1 MWRLAVRTVTAH
13 RARLAMTLAAVGVGT
28 GFLAGTL
35 AFSAAAERAERSIP
49 QRGDVAVR
57 VRPADAQGH
66 LPWSTVDDLAGLSG
80 VARADAVVSGPGALL
95 GRDGKV
101 VEDAGG
107 VTNWADTARFTR
119 TAGRAPAGRGEV
131 AVSAA
136 AARTAGVRVGDP
148 VALLLDESRHQARV
162 VGLYDYRPL
171 GQEAAPAL
179 ALQTTAAQRLLGL
192 GGRVSAVDLVAAP
205 GVAAGELVGRAQA
218 AVPDARVVDGQ
229 AANAEARERRSDE
242 LRTLRDALLGFAGVA
257 LLVGTL
263 VIANTFSMLVGQRTR
278 ELALLRA
285 VGMSRRQVR
294 RMVLAEAVTVGLLG
308 GVAGAAVGHG
318 FAAWAV
324 RFLDERHGPQPVAL
338 SWRAVLAALTVGVG
352 VTALSAYAAARRA
365 ARTAPVTALRGEA
378 TLQQADTR
386 RRTIAGLLVAVPAV
400 VVYGYAALTDRID
413 EQVGLVG
420 VGAAALL
427 ILAVVLLAPAL
438 CRLLLWPLSAPVG
451 RLGVIGRLA
460 AGNAQ
465 RNPRR
470 TAATASA
477 LMIGL
482 SVVTGFAIVGQSL
495 KDDIVAGV
503 RRDVPAQLVVQP
515 AADRAAAIPQHEVDQ
530 LTAVPGVRAVAALR
544 YGYPWVRLGRTDT
557 QAPLTAVDPAAIGV
571 ALRLSLTQGRA
582 DDLPGGAF
590 VTTDL
595 ARRYGLSVG
604 DRLTVRWPKGGEREL
619 AVAGVYRE
627 SRLLSGVLVPESVA
641 LGHLEPAD
649 AYVALVAL
657 APGADEAAARAG
669 LERAVA
675 DRPEVVVLSRSQ
687 YLERRLGEVDVILG
701 VLYGLLALAV
711 VVGILGVV
719 NTLALSVLERTR
731 EIGLLRALGLTRRQ
745 LRSAVRIESALVAV
759 LGGLF
764 GLVGGYLL
772 GAMFQRA
779 ALRTGLLEAA
789 VPLGQVALA
798 LGALA
803 AAGVLAASW
812 PARRA
817 ARTDPLTAIATE

>member
-294 RMVLAEAVTVGLLG
+294 RMVLAEAVTVGLVG
-308 GVAGAAVGHG
+308 GGGGGPAPVGVPPGPPRRADRPGHRAARRGHAAAGRHQAAHDRRAARGRAGCGRVWVCRADRPDRRAGRAGGRWRCGAADPRRRSAGPGAVPAAAVAAVCPGRPPRRDRAAGRRQRPAQPATDCGHRLRADDRPVGGH
-318 FAAWAV
+318 
-324 RFLDERHGPQPVAL
+324 RLRHRRPEPEG
-338 SWRAVLAALTVGVG
+338 RHRCRG
-352 VTALSAYAAARRA
+352 AARRA
-365 ARTAPVTALRGEA
+365 RP
-378 TLQQADTR
+378 
-386 RRTIAGLLVAVPAV
+386 AGRPA
-400 VVYGYAALTDRID
+400 
-413 EQVGLVG
+413 
-420 VGAAALL
+420 
-427 ILAVVLLAPAL
+427 
-438 CRLLLWPLSAPVG
+438 G
-451 RLGVIGRLA
+451 R
-460 AGNAQ
+460 
-465 RNPRR
+465 
-470 TAATASA
+470 
-477 LMIGL
+477 
-482 SVVTGFAIVGQSL
+482 
-495 KDDIVAGV
+495 
-503 RRDVPAQLVVQP
+503 
-515 AADRAAAIPQHEVDQ
+515 
-530 LTAVPGVRAVAALR
+530 
-544 YGYPWVRLGRTDT
+544 
-557 QAPLTAVDPAAIGV
+557 
-571 ALRLSLTQGRA
+571 
-582 DDLPGGAF
+582 
-590 VTTDL
+590 
-595 ARRYGLSVG
+595 
-604 DRLTVRWPKGGEREL
+604 
-619 AVAGVYRE
+619 
-627 SRLLSGVLVPESVA
+627 
-641 LGHLEPAD
+641 
-649 AYVALVAL
+649 
-657 APGADEAAARAG
+657 
-669 LERAVA
+669 
-675 DRPEVVVLSRSQ
+675 
-687 YLERRLGEVDVILG
+687 
-701 VLYGLLALAV
+701 
-711 VVGILGVV
+711 
-719 NTLALSVLERTR
+719 
-731 EIGLLRALGLTRRQ
+731 
-745 LRSAVRIESALVAV
+745 
-759 LGGLF
+759 
-764 GLVGGYLL
+764 
-772 GAMFQRA
+772 
-779 ALRTGLLEAA
+779 
-789 VPLGQVALA
+789 
-798 LGALA
+798 
-803 AAGVLAASW
+803 
-812 PARRA
+812 
-817 ARTDPLTAIATE
+817 